1 VRKALSFSKKVEN
14 HIAIRHQLSTNI
26 WERGHPACP
35 NASETL
41 TFPVHAQLSQ
51 DCYIGAIW
59 YFIHHYHDHD
69 HASLA

>member
-1 VRKALSFSKKVEN
+1 
-14 HIAIRHQLSTNI
+14 LSTNI

-51 DCYIGAIW
+51 DCYNRACSW
-59 YFIHHYHDHD
+59 Y
-69 HASLA
+69 LAKPVLLFHEGKQKKEFAGVIIKR

>member
-1 VRKALSFSKKVEN
+1 MFIDMFID
-14 HIAIRHQLSTNI
+14 IAIRHQLSTNI

-51 DCYIGAIW
+51 DCYMYDSGA
-59 YFIHHYHDHD
+59 YYS
-69 HASLA
+69 AS